1 MFTLT
6 QHCEETDVATDA
18 VTNDGHSELTLA
30 AFSTVLTIL
39 TFTLPM
45 SSVSALRKQQQH
57 FTSAEE
63 KQLCR
68 DVRTVWLALYLSLKS
83 KSKNL
88 KTWRNDNIDY

>member
-1 MFTLT
+1 MVIRSLVFTLT

-68 DVRTVWLALYLSLKS
+68 DVRTEQKQKPENMAQRQY
-83 KSKNL
+83 
-88 KTWRNDNIDY
+88 

>member
-39 TFTLPM
+39 TFPFPM
-45 SSVSALRKQQQH
+45 SSVISALRKQQQH

-68 DVRTVWLALYLSLKS
+68 DVRTGSILF
-83 KSKNL
+83 NF
-88 KTWRNDNIDY
+88 R